1 MKVLNVLRASVAL
14 GSIGMLVAC
23 GTAYSSNS
31 ASSVPAPTAA
41 TVVQLQQI
49 RNATVK
55 IDFAG
60 TTFLVD
66 PMLSAKG
73 AFPGFPNTYR
83 SELRNPLV
91 DLPFTADQV
100 LESVEA
106 VVVTHTHTDHW
117 DEAAQKRIPKNM
129 PIFVQNDLDA
139 KTIRGQGFKDVR
151 VLRDTTT
158 FNGVK
163 LSKTG
168 GQHGTDLWFAD
179 PVRSEGMGPVMGVVF
194 SAPKAKTVYVAGDT
208 VWRPEVDQ
216 ALKTHKP
223 DVIVLNTG
231 SALMSGFE
239 EHPIIMGKQDA
250 LQAVKAAPRAAI
262 VAVHMDSVN
271 HMSLSRKELR
281 AFVQEQKIQD
291 RVAIPADG
299 ETLRF

>member
-1 MKVLNVLRASVAL
+1 MKILNPLRSAAALSGIAMLIAS
-14 GSIGMLVAC
+14 
-23 GTAYSSNS
+23 GTAYSG
-31 ASSVPAPTAA
+31 TAA
-41 TVVQLQQI
+41 STSSGSVANTVQVQQI

-73 AFPGFPNTYR
+73 AFPGFPGTYR

-91 DLPFTADQV
+91 DLPFSADEV
-100 LESVEA
+100 LKSVEA

-117 DEAAQKRIPKNM
+117 DEAAQKQIPKNM
-129 PIFVQNDLDA
+129 PVFVQNDADA

-151 VLRDTTT
+151 VLKGTTT

-168 GQHGTDLWFAD
+168 GQHGTDLFYAD
-179 PVRSEGMGPVMGVVF
+179 PERAQMGGSVMGVVF

-216 ALKTHKP
+216 ALAQHKP
-223 DVIVLNTG
+223 DVVILNTG
-231 SALMSGFE
+231 SALVSGFE
-239 EHPIIMGKQDA
+239 EHPIIMGKQDT
-250 LQAVKAAPRAAI
+250 LQATKSAPKAAI

-281 AFVQEQKIQD
+281 EFVQDNKIQD
-291 RVAIPADG
+291 RVVIPEDG
-299 ETLRF
+299 EVMKF

>member
-1 MKVLNVLRASVAL
+1 MKALKTLRHGIAL
-14 GSIGMLVAC
+14 SGIAMLLTS
-23 GTAYSSNS
+23 GTAYAVGSDQAASTS
-31 ASSVPAPTAA
+31 APHA
-41 TVVQLQQI
+41 VQVQQI

-55 IDFAG
+55 IDFSG

-73 AFPGFPNTYR
+73 EFPGFPGTYR
-83 SELRNPLV
+83 SELRNPLI
-91 DLPFTADQV
+91 DLPFSADQV
-100 LESVEA
+100 LDSVEA

-129 PIFVQNDLDA
+129 PVFVQNEADA

-151 VLRDTTT
+151 VLKGSTT

-168 GQHGTDLWFAD
+168 GQHGSDLWFAD
-179 PVRSEGMGPVMGVVF
+179 PARAEAMGPVMGVVF

-216 ALKTHKP
+216 ALKQYKP
-223 DVIVLNTG
+223 DVVILNTG
-231 SALMSGFE
+231 SALMTGFE

-250 LQAVKAAPRAAI
+250 LHATKAVPNAAI

-271 HMSLSRKELR
+271 HMSLTRKELR
-281 AFVQEQKIQD
+281 AFVQENKIQD
-291 RVAIPADG
+291 RVMIPEDG
-299 ETLRF
+299 ESMKF

>member
-1 MKVLNVLRASVAL
+1 MYSMKAFTPLLISLSL
-14 GSIGMLVAC
+14 G
-23 GTAYSSNS
+23 TF
-31 ASSVPAPTAA
+31 AA
-41 TVVQLQQI
+41 TAWSALETATGTSVTVQQI

-73 AFPGFPNTYR
+73 EFPGFPGTYR

-91 DLPFTADQV
+91 DLPLSAKDV

-117 DEAAQKRIPKNM
+117 DEAAQKAIPKSL
-129 PIFVQNDLDA
+129 PVFTQNEADA
-139 KTIRGQGFKDVR
+139 KIIRSQGFKDVR
-151 VLRDTTT
+151 VLKGSTT
-158 FNGVK
+158 FKGVK

-168 GQHGTDLWFAD
+168 GQHGSDLWFAD
-179 PVRSEGMGPVMGVVF
+179 PARAEAMGPVMGVVF
-194 SAPKAKTVYVAGDT
+194 SAPQAKTVYVAGDT

-216 ALKTHKP
+216 ALKQYKP
-223 DVIVLNTG
+223 DVVILNTG

-239 EHPIIMGKQDA
+239 EHPIIMGKQDT
-250 LQAVKAAPRAAI
+250 LQATKAAPHAAI

-281 AFVQEQKIQD
+281 EFVQDQKIEKS
-291 RVAIPADG
+291 VMIPADG

>member
-1 MKVLNVLRASVAL
+1 MQVLNALRSAVAL
-14 GSIGMLVAC
+14 GGTAMLVAC
-23 GTAYSSNS
+23 GTTYSGTS
-31 ASSVPAPTAA
+31 ASTTPISSAK
-41 TVVQLQQI
+41 TVEVQQI

-55 IDFAG
+55 IDYSG

-66 PMLSAKG
+66 PMLSPKG

-91 DLPFTADQV
+91 ELPFSADDV
-100 LESVEA
+100 MKSVDA

-117 DEAAQKRIPKNM
+117 DDAAQRRIPKNM
-129 PIFVQNDLDA
+129 PVFVQNETDA

-151 VLRDTTT
+151 VLGGSAT
-158 FNGVK
+158 FNGVT

-179 PVRSEGMGPVMGVVF
+179 PARAEAMGPVMGVVF
-194 SAPKAKTVYVAGDT
+194 SAPRAKTVYVAGDT

-216 ALKTHKP
+216 ALKQHKP
-223 DVIVLNTG
+223 DVVILNTG

-239 EHPIIMGKQDA
+239 EHPIIMGKQDT
-250 LQAVKAAPRAAI
+250 LQATQAAPNAAI

-281 AFVQEQKIQD
+281 EFVQEKKIRN
-291 RVAIPADG
+291 RVTIPEDG
-299 ETLRF
+299 ETMQF

>member
-1 MKVLNVLRASVAL
+1 MYSMKAFAPLLVSLSL
-14 GSIGMLVAC
+14 GAF
-23 GTAYSSNS
+23 
-31 ASSVPAPTAA
+31 AA
-41 TVVQLQQI
+41 TAWSAPETTTGISVKVQQI
-49 RNATVK
+49 RNATIK
-55 IDFAG
+55 IDFSG

-73 AFPGFPNTYR
+73 EFPGFPGTYR

-91 DLPFTADQV
+91 DLPFPVKDV

-117 DEAAQKRIPKNM
+117 DEAAQKAIPKNL
-129 PIFVQNDLDA
+129 PIFTQNEADA
-139 KTIRGQGFKDVR
+139 KIIRNQGFKDVR
-151 VLRDTTT
+151 VLEASST
-158 FNGVK
+158 FNGVR

-179 PVRSEGMGPVMGVVF
+179 PARAEAMGPVMGVVF

-216 ALKTHKP
+216 ALKQYKP
-223 DVIVLNTG
+223 DVVILNTG
-231 SALMSGFE
+231 SAIMSGFE
-239 EHPIIMGKQDA
+239 EHPIIMGKQDT
-250 LQAVKAAPRAAI
+250 LQAAKAAPNAAI
-262 VAVHMDSVN
+262 VAVHMDAVN

-281 AFVQEQKIQD
+281 GFLQDQKIEK
-291 RVAIPADG
+291 RVMIPEDG

>member
-1 MKVLNVLRASVAL
+1 MKALKTLRHGIAL
-14 GSIGMLVAC
+14 SGIAMLLTS
-23 GTAYSSNS
+23 GTAYAVGSDQAASTS
-31 ASSVPAPTAA
+31 APHA
-41 TVVQLQQI
+41 VQVQQI

-55 IDFAG
+55 IDFSG

-73 AFPGFPNTYR
+73 EFPGFPGTYR
-83 SELRNPLV
+83 SELRNPLI
-91 DLPFTADQV
+91 DLPFSADQV
-100 LESVEA
+100 LDSVEA

-117 DEAAQKRIPKNM
+117 DEAAQKRIPKSM
-129 PIFVQNDLDA
+129 PVFVQNEADA

-151 VLRDTTT
+151 VLKGSTT

-168 GQHGTDLWFAD
+168 GQHGSDLWFAD
-179 PVRSEGMGPVMGVVF
+179 PARAEAMGPVMGVVF

-216 ALKTHKP
+216 ALAQHRP
-223 DVIVLNTG
+223 DVVILNTG
-231 SALMSGFE
+231 SALVSGFE
-239 EHPIIMGKQDA
+239 EHPIIMGKQDT
-250 LQAVKAAPRAAI
+250 LQATKAAPKAAI

-281 AFVQEQKIQD
+281 DFVQDNKIQD
-291 RVAIPADG
+291 RVMVPEDG
-299 ETLRF
+299 EVMKF

>member
-1 MKVLNVLRASVAL
+1 MKILNPLRSTAALSGIAMLIAS
-14 GSIGMLVAC
+14 
-23 GTAYSSNS
+23 GTAYSG
-31 ASSVPAPTAA
+31 TAA
-41 TVVQLQQI
+41 STSSGSVANTVQVQQI

-73 AFPGFPNTYR
+73 AFPGFTGTYR

-91 DLPFTADQV
+91 ALPFSADEV
-100 LESVEA
+100 LKSVEA

-117 DEAAQKRIPKNM
+117 DEAAQKQIPKNM
-129 PIFVQNDLDA
+129 PVFVQNDADA

-151 VLRDTTT
+151 VLKGTTT

-168 GQHGTDLWFAD
+168 GQHGTDLFYAD
-179 PVRSEGMGPVMGVVF
+179 PERAQMGGSVMGVVF

-216 ALKTHKP
+216 ALAQHKP
-223 DVIVLNTG
+223 DVVILNTG
-231 SALMSGFE
+231 SALVSGFE
-239 EHPIIMGKQDA
+239 EHPIIMGKQDT
-250 LQAVKAAPRAAI
+250 LQATKSAPKAAI

-281 AFVQEQKIQD
+281 EFVQDNKIQD
-291 RVAIPADG
+291 RVVIPEDG
-299 ETLRF
+299 EVMKF

>member
-1 MKVLNVLRASVAL
+1 MKVFNPLRSAVAL
-14 GSIGMLVAC
+14 AGIAMFVAS
-23 GTAYSSNS
+23 GTAYAGASDPAASPS
-31 ASSVPAPTAA
+31 AANAVQ
-41 TVVQLQQI
+41 VQLI

-73 AFPGFPNTYR
+73 AFPGFEGTYR

-91 DLPFTADQV
+91 DLPFSADEV
-100 LESVEA
+100 LKSVEA

-117 DEAAQKRIPKNM
+117 DEAAQQQIPKNL
-129 PIFVQNDLDA
+129 PVFVQNEVDA

-151 VLRDTTT
+151 VLKGTTT
-158 FNGVK
+158 FKGVK
-163 LSKTG
+163 LSRTG
-168 GQHGTDLWFAD
+168 GQHGSDLWFAD
-179 PVRSEGMGPVMGVVF
+179 PARAEFMGPVMGVVF

-216 ALKTHKP
+216 ALKQHKP
-223 DVIVLNTG
+223 DVVILNTG
-231 SALMSGFE
+231 SALVTGFE
-239 EHPIIMGKQDA
+239 EHPIIMGKQDT
-250 LQAVKAAPRAAI
+250 LQAAKAAPKAAI

-281 AFVQEQKIQD
+281 EFVQATKIQD
-291 RVAIPADG
+291 RVTIPEDG
-299 ETLRF
+299 QAMTFQ

>member
-1 MKVLNVLRASVAL
+1 MKILNPLRSTAALSGIAMLIAS
-14 GSIGMLVAC
+14 
-23 GTAYSSNS
+23 GTAYSG
-31 ASSVPAPTAA
+31 TAA
-41 TVVQLQQI
+41 STSSGSVANTVQVQQI

-73 AFPGFPNTYR
+73 AFPGFPGTYR

-91 DLPFTADQV
+91 DLPFSADEV
-100 LESVEA
+100 LKSVEA

-117 DEAAQKRIPKNM
+117 DEAAQKQIPKNM
-129 PIFVQNDLDA
+129 PVFVQNDADA

-151 VLRDTTT
+151 VLKGTTT

-168 GQHGTDLWFAD
+168 GQHGTDLFYAD
-179 PVRSEGMGPVMGVVF
+179 PERAQMGGSVMGVVF

-216 ALKTHKP
+216 ALAQHRP
-223 DVIVLNTG
+223 DVVILNTG
-231 SALMSGFE
+231 SALVSGFE
-239 EHPIIMGKQDA
+239 EHPIIMGKQDT
-250 LQAVKAAPRAAI
+250 LQATKAAPKAAI

-281 AFVQEQKIQD
+281 EFVQDNKIQD
-291 RVAIPADG
+291 RVVIPEDG
-299 ETLRF
+299 EVMKF

>member
-1 MKVLNVLRASVAL
+1 MKVLKTLRHGIAL
-14 GSIGMLVAC
+14 SGIAMLLTS
-23 GTAYSSNS
+23 GTAYAVGSDQA
-31 ASSVPAPTAA
+31 ASTSVQNA
-41 TVVQLQQI
+41 VQVQQI

-55 IDFAG
+55 IDFSG

-73 AFPGFPNTYR
+73 EFPGFPGTYR
-83 SELRNPLV
+83 SELRNPLI
-91 DLPFTADQV
+91 DLPFSADQV
-100 LESVEA
+100 LDSVEA

-129 PIFVQNDLDA
+129 PVFVQSEADA

-151 VLRDTTT
+151 VLKGSTT

-168 GQHGTDLWFAD
+168 GQHGSDLWFAD
-179 PVRSEGMGPVMGVVF
+179 PARAEAMGPVMGVVF

-216 ALKTHKP
+216 ALKQYKP
-223 DVIVLNTG
+223 DVVILNTG
-231 SALMSGFE
+231 SALMTGFE

-250 LQAVKAAPRAAI
+250 LHATKAVPNAAI
-262 VAVHMDSVN
+262 VAIHMDSVN
-271 HMSLSRKELR
+271 HMSLTRKELR
-281 AFVQEQKIQD
+281 AFVQENKIQD
-291 RVAIPADG
+291 RVMIPEDG
-299 ETLRF
+299 ESMKF

>member
-1 MKVLNVLRASVAL
+1 MKVLNPLRSTVAL
-14 GSIGMLVAC
+14 SGIAMLVAC
-23 GTAYSSNS
+23 GTAYSGTS
-31 ASSVPAPTAA
+31 ASTATTSVANA
-41 TVVQLQQI
+41 VKVQQI

-55 IDFAG
+55 IDFSG

-66 PMLSAKG
+66 PMLSSKG
-73 AFPGFPNTYR
+73 GFPGFEGTYR

-91 DLPFTADQV
+91 DLPFSADDV
-100 LESVEA
+100 LKSVEA

-117 DEAAQKRIPKNM
+117 DEAAQKQIPKNM
-129 PIFVQNDLDA
+129 PVFVQNEVDA

-151 VLRDTTT
+151 VLKGTIT

-168 GQHGTDLWFAD
+168 GQHGSDLWFAD
-179 PVRSEGMGPVMGVVF
+179 PARAEAMGPVMGVVF

-216 ALKTHKP
+216 ALKQHKP
-223 DVIVLNTG
+223 DVVILNTG
-231 SALMSGFE
+231 SALMTGWE

-250 LQAVKAAPRAAI
+250 LQATKAAPNAAI
-262 VAVHMDSVN
+262 VAVHMDVVN

-281 AFVQEQKIQD
+281 EFVQDQKIQD
-291 RVAIPADG
+291 RVMIPEDG
-299 ETLRF
+299 EVMKF